1 MEGSKRIILPL
12 QQKTSKKQ
20 KRYHLMTESLLFNN
34 TSNRFTI
41 IMTPTRGKTCGLR
54 RRNGTTTL
62 PTQKPRTAGK
72 MLLKPLPN
80 EP

>member
-1 MEGSKRIILPL
+1 
-12 QQKTSKKQ
+12 
-20 KRYHLMTESLLFNN
+20 MTESLLFNN

-62 PTQKPRTAGK
+62 PTQKPRTAGN
-72 MLLKPLPN
+72 MLLKPVPN